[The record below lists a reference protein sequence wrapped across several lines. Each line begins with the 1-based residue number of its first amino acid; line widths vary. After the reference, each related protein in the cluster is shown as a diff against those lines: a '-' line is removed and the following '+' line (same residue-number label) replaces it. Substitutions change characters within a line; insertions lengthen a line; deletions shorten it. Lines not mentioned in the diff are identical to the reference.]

1 MGGEGVEVEQ
11 ITEKSIFELS
21 PWSTAAMQA
30 EGCVWKK
37 AAGSVV
43 MKISVLGSHFGGC

>member
-1 MGGEGVEVEQ
+1 MEQ
-11 ITEKSIFELS
+11 ITEKSIFELSS

-30 EGCVWKK
+30 EGCVWEK

-43 MKISVLGSHFGGC
+43 MKISVLGSHFRGC